1 MPTYSYDPTKADK
14 DGLDKM
20 RLELGDTTFAPG
32 ELTAALSDEEY
43 TALINANPKWKKAKI
58 ACLRAILMRFSHQ
71 VNTSID
77 GVSYSFAERVKFWKE
92 LYDEEK
98 NKQGNT
104 AAPSVNLGFL
114 SGGDGGHYY
123 HEDMHKNW

>member
-1 MPTYSYDPTKADK
+1 MPTYSYNPTKASEN
-14 DGLDKM
+14 GLDKM

-43 TALINANPKWKKAKI
+43 LALINTHKKWQKAKI

-71 VNTSID
+71 VNTSIS

-92 LYDEEK
+92 LYEEEK
-98 NKQGNT
+98 AKEAN
-104 AAPSVNLGFL
+104 AVVPSVNTDYL
-114 SGGDGGHYY
+114 SGVDGGHYFR
-123 HEDMHKNW
+123 EDLHKNW